1 MRKSMLILRYE
12 IITALT
18 RRGYLLFAFG
28 IPLLGMLIF
37 TAATLAREEKPSSD
51 NVDSEQGKAE
61 FAIEG
66 YVDHSGIIKIIPED
80 LPQNHLLAY
89 PDEDQALQAMGKG
102 DISAYY
108 VIPQDYINS
117 GEFIYVHPNISLFS
131 SQGQDWVMSWTL
143 LVNILDGDME
153 LASRI
158 LNPMDLTITNL
169 DPSPN
174 IDRYTQED
182 CSRPGYQCESNALVQ
197 MLPFG
202 VVIIFFAFTSISSG
216 QLLTNVTK
224 EKQNRMME
232 VLMLS
237 VDPRHMLAG
246 KIIGLGFVSLLQ
258 VAFWVVTMFIMLKIG
273 GNTLNLPE
281 NFSIPTT
288 VLLWW
293 LILFLLGYAI
303 TASLMGG
310 IGALVPNTKA
320 ANQGSWL
327 VLLPLMIG
335 YFFAVTPMGQQDPH
349 GLASTLLSIF
359 PLTAPV
365 VMVMRVTIGDV
376 PLWQLLLTVVLMI
389 ATEVIIIRSV
399 ARMFRAQTLLSGQ
412 EFSPKRYFLALMGK
426 V

>member
-1 MRKSMLILRYE
+1 MRKITLILRYE

-18 RRGYLLFAFG
+18 RPAYLLFAFG

-37 TAATLAREEKPSSD
+37 MVVTLTKEEPS
-51 NVDSEQGKAE
+51 VDRAGLEQE
-61 FAIEG
+61 DTELAIEG
-66 YVDHSGIIKIIPED
+66 YVDYAGIIEIIPED
-80 LPQNHLLAY
+80 LPPDHLLTY
-89 PDEDQALQAMGKG
+89 PDELQAQEAMEAGE
-102 DISAYY
+102 ISAYY
-108 VIPQDYINS
+108 IIMQDYIKS
-117 GEFIYVHPNISLFS
+117 GEFVYVHPNNSPFS

-153 LASRI
+153 LASRVW
-158 LNPMDLTITNL
+158 NPMDLTITNL
-169 DPSPN
+169 DPAPD
-174 IDRYTQED
+174 IDRYTEED

-202 VVIIFFAFTSISSG
+202 VVVLFFMFTSFSSG
-216 QLLTNVTK
+216 QLLSNITK

-237 VDPRHMLAG
+237 IDPRQMLAG

-258 VAFWVVTMFIMLKIG
+258 VAFWTVTMFIMLKMG

-310 IGALVPNTKA
+310 IGALVPNTKV
-320 ANQGSWL
+320 ANQVSWL
-327 VLLPLMIG
+327 VMLPMMIG

-349 GLASTLLSIF
+349 GLASILLSIF

-389 ATEVIIIRSV
+389 GTAVVIVRSV